1 MFRLICVLGLLF
13 ANAATII
20 TGTYGVRF
28 SPCIDLSH
36 KLQDMQHLQLDFR
49 KPFQITYFKYLE
61 ILFEIFNQLCV
72 VKV

>member
-1 MFRLICVLGLLF
+1 MYSWVVF
-13 ANAATII
+13 ANTATIK

-28 SPCIDLSH
+28 SPCIDSSH
-36 KLQDMQHLQLDFR
+36 KLQDMRHLRLDFG

-72 VKV
+72 VNV